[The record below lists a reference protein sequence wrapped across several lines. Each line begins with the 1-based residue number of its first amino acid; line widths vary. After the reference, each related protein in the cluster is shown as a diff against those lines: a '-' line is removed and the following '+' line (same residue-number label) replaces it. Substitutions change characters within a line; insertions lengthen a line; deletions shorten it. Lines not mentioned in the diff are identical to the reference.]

1 MPFYD
6 LYISFLLLSSVQF
19 SCSVV
24 SNSLRPC
31 ESQQARISQGIWRL
45 ICLYM
50 ITVCISTLILHGFV
64 GLKVFTRSRKWKP
77 TPITCLDIPWTE
89 ETGGLES
96 MGSQRVR
103 HD

>member
-6 LYISFLLLSSVQF
+6 LYISFLLFSSVAYL
-19 SCSVV
+19 CPT
-24 SNSLRPC
+24 LRPH
-31 ESQQARISQGIWRL
+31 ESQHARISQCIWSL

-77 TPITCLDIPWTE
+77 TPITCLDIRWTE
-89 ETGGLES
+89 ETGGLQS